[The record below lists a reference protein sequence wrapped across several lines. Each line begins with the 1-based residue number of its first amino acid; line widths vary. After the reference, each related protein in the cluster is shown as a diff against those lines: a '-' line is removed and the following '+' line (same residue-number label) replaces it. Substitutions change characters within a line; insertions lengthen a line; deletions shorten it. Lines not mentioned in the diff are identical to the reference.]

1 MDHLIISGP
10 CSAETEQQVVS
21 TAVKLAS
28 FKKIGLYRAGI
39 WKPRTKP
46 GMFEGVGTVGLKWL
60 QNAKRKS
67 GLPFTVEVANAK
79 HVEEALKHETDV
91 VWIGARTTVNPF
103 IVQEIAD
110 ALKGTNIPVL
120 VKNPVNPDI
129 ELWTG
134 AIERFVKAGLLPG
147 MVHRGFSS
155 YRKTEYRNQ
164 PMWQIPIEMKRR
176 FPEFS
181 MICDP
186 SHIAG
191 KRNLIQKI
199 SQTSLDL
206 HFNGLMIETHPD
218 PDNALSDC
226 EQQLKPD
233 DLLSLLNS
241 LIWRSEKN
249 IDTVPNNELEKLREQ
264 INQIDEELL
273 FLMGERMKIVDKIGL
288 FKKENNITILQVE
301 RWNEI
306 LRRGLDVARSLKL
319 SEEFIK
325 QYFDAVHIESI
336 EHQNKIMN
344 E

>member
-306 LRRGLDVARSLKL
+306 LRRGLDAARSLKL